1 MKGKKGT
8 LFSIALFLVIICAI
22 VSSLII
28 INPEDFTSFILLVI
42 AGVSS
47 ITIIIQLLFYLKNNH
62 RYILEMNKG
71 IIKTQ
76 KESLYYFPAPA
87 IIMDEKNY
95 IVWYN
100 RFFEERVFS
109 HKETYGKRLNEIIE
123 IDVNKIYTKSGTVIK
138 HDGRYY
144 RVLASHCDNNNH
156 NSLSMVYFED
166 ISQFKAL
173 ESEHYN
179 SHPVVIIL
187 MIDNYDELLQD
198 VKDSSKTQALI
209 RLEKLLEGFMENTTG
224 IIRRIAN
231 DKYFIIIEER
241 HLKEIILKRFD
252 ILDKAREIMI
262 NDRFGLTLSIGV
274 GRGGETIS
282 ESEAFAKQAL
292 DMCLGRG
299 GDQCAVKTTG
309 GFEFFGGVSK
319 GIEKQTKVKT
329 RIIATALAELVDA
342 NDRIFVMGHKFG
354 DLDSI
359 GAAIGLCGAVRKMGK
374 VSHVVVDPNKNLAK
388 KLIKYISNSD
398 SPDMFIKP
406 EEALLQVNEKTLL
419 IIVDT
424 HNPDF
429 VDSKELYEK
438 VPHIVVIDHHRKMV
452 NFISHAVIFH
462 ICIRNGGRA
471 YSVFWRKMQDFCP
484 SGRGFA
490 CRNYA

>member
-1 MKGKKGT
+1 
-8 LFSIALFLVIICAI
+8 
-22 VSSLII
+22 
-28 INPEDFTSFILLVI
+28 
-42 AGVSS
+42 
-47 ITIIIQLLFYLKNNH
+47 
-62 RYILEMNKG
+62 
-71 IIKTQ
+71 
-76 KESLYYFPAPA
+76 
-87 IIMDEKNY
+87 
-95 IVWYN
+95 
-100 RFFEERVFS
+100 
-109 HKETYGKRLNEIIE
+109 
-123 IDVNKIYTKSGTVIK
+123 
-138 HDGRYY
+138 
-144 RVLASHCDNNNH
+144 
-156 NSLSMVYFED
+156 
-166 ISQFKAL
+166 
-173 ESEHYN
+173 
-179 SHPVVIIL
+179 
-187 MIDNYDELLQD
+187 
-198 VKDSSKTQALI
+198 
-209 RLEKLLEGFMENTTG
+209 MENTTG

-388 KLIKYISNSD
+388 KL
-398 SPDMFIKP
+398 
-406 EEALLQVNEKTLL
+406 V
-419 IIVDT
+419 
-424 HNPDF
+424 
-429 VDSKELYEK
+429 
-438 VPHIVVIDHHRKMV
+438 
-452 NFISHAVIFH
+452 
-462 ICIRNGGRA
+462 
-471 YSVFWRKMQDFCP
+471 
-484 SGRGFA
+484 
-490 CRNYA
+490 